1 MADTSTERSTEA
13 KPERLEARAAKDPA
27 VRLFIFAAMLLGFGI
42 WLFVDGHVRKKY
54 PYQPFS
60 ESLNAWFGWALN
72 YLGPFLLLPA
82 GLVVLIWGIVFL
94 RRKLLADKEGIGYA
108 GKEKIPWE
116 QITQLDAS
124 LLKSKG
130 LLHVYCGSDKKLT
143 LDSWKLEGFRD
154 LVAFVEEHVPT
165 DRIKR

>member
-1 MADTSTERSTEA
+1 MSDTSTETPTDRR
-13 KPERLEARAAKDPA
+13 PERLEARSTKDPA

-42 WLFVDGHVRKKY
+42 WLFIDGHVLKKY

-60 ESLNAWFGWALN
+60 ESINAWSKWALN
-72 YLGPFLLLPA
+72 YLGPFLLVPA
-82 GLVVLIWGIVFL
+82 GLVVLIRAVAFL
-94 RRKLLADKEGIGYA
+94 RRKLVADKEGIGYA

-116 QITQLDAS
+116 QITELDAS

-130 LLHVYCGSDKKLT
+130 VLHVHWGKDRKLT

-154 LVAFVEEHVPT
+154 LVAFVEEHVPP
-165 DRIKR
+165 DRIKQ